1 MPRRN
6 RNPGQAPHRLDRFSK
21 WAEKIIAENGRKPL
35 VNPNLTSEKAFLR
48 EKEV

>member
-35 VNPNLTSEKAFLR
+35 QRTIFDTKKGGSNSE
-48 EKEV
+48 

>member
-21 WAEKIIAENGRKPL
+21 WAEKIIAENERKPL
-35 VNPNLTSEKAFLR
+35 QRTIFDAKKGGSNSE
-48 EKEV
+48 

>member
-21 WAEKIIAENGRKPL
+21 WAEKIIAENERKPL
-35 VNPNLTSEKAFLR
+35 QRTIFDTKKRGSNSE
-48 EKEV
+48 

>member
-21 WAEKIIAENGRKPL
+21 WAERIIAENGRKPPQRTIFDTKKGGS
-35 VNPNLTSEKAFLR
+35 NSE
-48 EKEV
+48 

>member
-21 WAEKIIAENGRKPL
+21 WEEKIIAENERKPL
-35 VNPNLTSEKAFLR
+35 QRTIFDTKKGGSNSE
-48 EKEV
+48 

>member
-21 WAEKIIAENGRKPL
+21 WAEKIIAENERKPL
-35 VNPNLTSEKAFLR
+35 QRTIFDTKKGGSNSE
-48 EKEV
+48 